1 MKAATSQER
10 EVDAAPRAT
19 VAQNYSVDVEALVE
33 RLAGATI
40 TDQEENRNPLV
51 FSEKSYPETVNTSSP
66 PEPFLKI
73 QYGTEVCR

>member
-1 MKAATSQER
+1 MKAATSQEQ
-10 EVDAAPRAT
+10 EAAAPRAT